1 MNYRMILSTLGRV
14 LKVESLLLL
23 LPMSVSLIYG
33 ESSWPAFL
41 ITACLLML
49 AGLLLN
55 IRKPSSSVIH
65 ESEGFIIVGL
75 AWVLMSA
82 FGALPF
88 IISGA
93 TPSFVDAFFETVS
106 GFTTTGSSIFREVE
120 SLDHSILFWRS
131 FTHWVGGMGVLVF
144 VLAVLP
150 LSEGRSI
157 HIMRAEVPGPVV
169 GKIVAKMKYNA
180 MILYGI
186 YIVLTIIM
194 IILLVIGRMP
204 LFDSIVNAFATAG
217 TGGFAIKN
225 TSIAAYNSAYL
236 EGVITVF
243 MLVFSINFNLYYLII
258 TGHIIQALKSEELR
272 WFLGIVA
279 AAIAA
284 LTFFNLKEYGTVV
297 HSFRYA
303 SFQVASIISTTGFAT
318 TNFDLWPTISKF
330 ILVILM
336 FLGACAGST
345 GGGIKTARIVIM
357 AKTVGREIK
366 RMLHPRSVSVLKAEG
381 KPVDQTV
388 IHGTAVYFITYMGI
402 FAVSILLVSID
413 GFDMV
418 STLTSVITCFNN
430 VGPGLGMVGPMG
442 NFADFSDFSKIILSL
457 DMLLGR
463 LEIFPIFMLFSPS
476 IWRRS

>member
-1 MNYRMILSTLGRV
+1 
-14 LKVESLLLL
+14 
-23 LPMSVSLIYG
+23 
-33 ESSWPAFL
+33 
-41 ITACLLML
+41 
-49 AGLLLN
+49 
-55 IRKPSSSVIH
+55 
-65 ESEGFIIVGL
+65 
-75 AWVLMSA
+75 
-82 FGALPF
+82 
-88 IISGA
+88 
-93 TPSFVDAFFETVS
+93 
-106 GFTTTGSSIFREVE
+106 
-120 SLDHSILFWRS
+120 
-131 FTHWVGGMGVLVF
+131 MGVLVF